1 MTGFLVIS
9 CPHNLDLLSHLNL
22 QGSAWFCGT
31 VFYKNRVD
39 VVLLQIMDDVN
50 FVMVEE
56 EVQGRVVTERS

>member
-1 MTGFLVIS
+1 MVLWDSFLE
-9 CPHNLDLLSHLNL
+9 
-22 QGSAWFCGT
+22 
-31 VFYKNRVD
+31 NRVD